1 MSNVT
6 KFVLIWLAVAT
17 VIGGFC
23 CFVAFAADA
32 FLWTV
37 LAIIVVGIVTNI
49 AVMIYDNATGRREK

>member
-23 CFVAFAADA
+23 CFIAFAADA

-37 LAIIVVGIVTNI
+37 LAIVVVGIVTI
-49 AVMIYDNATGRREK
+49 VAWVIYDNATGRREK

>member
-23 CFVAFAADA
+23 CFIAFAVNA

-37 LAIIVVGIVTNI
+37 LVTIVVGIVTII
-49 AVMIYDNATGRREK
+49 AGVIYDNATGKGEK